1 MLSFR
6 TSPTPP
12 IRQNQTSITMLS
24 LVVSYLTA
32 NFRFSRELLA
42 FWIAFQGAVEVRAGV
57 NRHKNMHW
65 CHAFLLTLVTGHG
78 GATFAPLWMGRS
90 ISMLNNDFH
99 VACCILSFVLVTHVP
114 LCFKLSRTFPV
125 TLVTV
130 MFAQLFR
137 AMGIIRYT
145 SLASREF
152 AASDY
157 YPIPV
162 FAPIAYGTLL
172 GNMGGFFAKSF
183 HSHLEKHGVPWSFQN
198 GTSYASSLFLFQVKN
213 VTCSLTPITMQAS
226 FALLSIISLFM
237 TRRVRLDY
245 FCAAQCTRFHLSID
259 KWALMMRCLLS

>member
-1 MLSFR
+1 ML
-6 TSPTPP
+6 
-12 IRQNQTSITMLS
+12 LS
-24 LVVSYLTA
+24 HVISYLTA
-32 NFRFSRELLA
+32 NFRFSTELLS
-42 FWIAFQGAVEVRAGV
+42 FWIAFQGSVEVRAGV
-57 NRHKNMHW
+57 NRNKNMHW
-65 CHAFLLTLVTGHG
+65 CHAFLLSLVTGHG

-114 LCFKLSRTFPV
+114 LCFQLSQTFPV

-145 SLASREF
+145 SLAYREF

-157 YPIPV
+157 YPVPV

-198 GTSYASSLFLFQVKN
+198 GMSYLELAFFVCVKVHLFTDQTPNYDHRPRLLYFLSFL
-213 VTCSLTPITMQAS
+213 CS
-226 FALLSIISLFM
+226 
-237 TRRVRLDY
+237 
-245 FCAAQCTRFHLSID
+245 
-259 KWALMMRCLLS
+259 